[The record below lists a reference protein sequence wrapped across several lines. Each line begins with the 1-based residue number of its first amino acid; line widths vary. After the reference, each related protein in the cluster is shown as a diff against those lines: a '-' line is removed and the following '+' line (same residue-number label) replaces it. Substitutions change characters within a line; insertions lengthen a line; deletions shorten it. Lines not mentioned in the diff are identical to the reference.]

1 MGLRF
6 RYSVSPQRPQTCSA
20 SPDEE
25 IGSVLA
31 TWKRLAA
38 KWLCFISLPALK
50 FISPTGERAG
60 TFPFVIS
67 IQKGSRSLRMSEIV
81 NLDIYP
87 SKWRKDKNQ
96 HHVTSQHCEHH
107 ASLLI
112 VQKKDLEK
120 KHRLC
125 LVNLLTVLRASMIF
139 LNKTLYVNCEG
150 EETFSEMTLQT
161 CVCGNSLETFRLAF
175 RKQWSTDLSFAHT
188 HTFKRYIGPL
198 LDPKCHSGLLPSSPW
213 QRLRNMS
220 IPPWRS

>member
-6 RYSVSPQRPQTCSA
+6 RYSASPQRPQTCSA

-25 IGSVLA
+25 IGSV
-31 TWKRLAA
+31 LAA

-60 TFPFVIS
+60 TFLFVIS

-125 LVNLLTVLRASMIF
+125 LVNLLNVLRASMF
-139 LNKTLYVNCEG
+139 FFNKTLCELRG
-150 EETFSEMTLQT
+150 WGNLQ
-161 CVCGNSLETFRLAF
+161 LDDLANLCM
-175 RKQWSTDLSFAHT
+175 WE
-188 HTFKRYIGPL
+188 
-198 LDPKCHSGLLPSSPW
+198 
-213 QRLRNMS
+213 
-220 IPPWRS
+220 